1 MTDLDSLN
9 LKAFEIMSEKSD
21 LYRSSQFWEEACKQ
35 INTEISDGRIDQFR
49 KLDTSLN
56 FFVPTYGLPGN
67 AFSDENISAI
77 LSLFEFDSKL
87 YKSLDNF
94 LYGNAQFMSD
104 YRVLSAFDYSN
115 SAFDLLNFSESN
127 YGLPKEHF
135 EQSGK
140 FYSRSSLNYLLGMS
154 FLIKNLPDFRPNVV
168 LEIGGGFGTLGEI
181 FNKTYSN
188 DFKYIDIDLPPIF
201 SIAYNY
207 IKEACALKESEIHIS
222 NLSDKEVISIQDLP
236 KFSFLPSWEIEKLK
250 GKVDLFVNFISFQE
264 MEPDIVENY
273 LRIVSSL
280 DSEVILLRNMR
291 EGKQKAAKGSVGVI
305 DPVTGDDFMNL
316 LNNYRL
322 IDTNVHPYGYATV
335 DGFHSELYLFV
346 KK

>member
-1 MTDLDSLN
+1 MTDLDTLN
-9 LKAFEIMSEKSD
+9 LKAFEIMHEKSD
-21 LYRSSQFWEEACKQ
+21 LYKSSQFWEEACKK
-35 INTEISDGRIDQFR
+35 INFEISNGKIDHFR
-49 KLDTSLN
+49 KLETSLN
-56 FFVPTYGLPGN
+56 FFVPTYGTPGN
-67 AFSDENISAI
+67 SFSDENISNI
-77 LSLFEFDSKL
+77 LNLFELNSKL
-87 YKSLDNF
+87 YNSQKNF
-94 LYGNAQFMSD
+94 LSGHSQFMSD

-127 YGLPKEHF
+127 YGFPKEHF
-135 EQSGK
+135 VQGGK

-207 IKEACALKESEIHIS
+207 IKEACELKDSEIHIS
-222 NLSDKEVISIQDLP
+222 NLSDKELISIKDLP
-236 KFSFLPSWEIEKLK
+236 KFSFLPTWEIEKLK
-250 GKVDLFVNFISFQE
+250 GKIDLFVNFISFQE

-273 LRIVSSL
+273 LKIVSSL

-291 EGKQKAAKGSVGVI
+291 EGKQKAAKGSVGVL
-305 DPVTGDDFMNL
+305 DPVIGDDFMNL
-316 LNNYRL
+316 LNNYKL

-346 KK
+346 KR